1 MAYDMHGSWETNAD
15 HHAPLYKRPF
25 ETANNNIDFIMKYW
39 MKLGAA
45 ASKLVLGIPLYGK
58 TWTLS
63 STQTNPPAPGSGAG
77 AAGPITGEAGFLGY
91 NEICTMIRNKALT
104 EVKDPNNLM
113 GPYAFSLATKL
124 WVGYDDVA
132 MAIVKSKY
140 ALSNGFG
147 GAMVWDI
154 TGDDFNNACGA
165 GTYPMMKAIYQT
177 MSGSAP
183 APTNRPSPT
192 TAAPVSTIKPNPGP
206 APTPV
211 STIKPNPGPAPTIK
225 PIPSGPCKYYLLNVV
240 QYKYLFGLRL

>member
-1 MAYDMHGSWETNAD
+1 MAYDMHGPWESNAD
-15 HHAPLYKRPF
+15 HHAPLFKRPS
-25 ETANNNIDFIMKYW
+25 ESANNNIDYIMKYW
-39 MKLGAA
+39 MKLGAS

-63 STQTNPPAPGSGAG
+63 SSQTKPPAPGSGAG
-77 AAGPITGEAGFLGY
+77 AAGPITGEAGYMGY
-91 NEICTMIRNKALT
+91 NEICTMVRNNALT
-104 EVKDPNNLM
+104 VVKDPNNLM
-113 GPYAFSLATKL
+113 GPYAYSQTSKL

-183 APTNRPSPT
+183 APTNAPAPT
-192 TAAPVSTIKPNPGP
+192 IAPAPTSKPNPGP
-206 APTPV
+206 APTV
-211 STIKPNPGPAPTIK
+211 KPN
-225 PIPSGPCKYYLLNVV
+225 PSGPCEYRLVDTIIFFGHVLACLLSFFP
-240 QYKYLFGLRL
+240 QDSCSIC